1 MDESAEGMR
10 LTLTHTH
17 THTHKHTNSCTHM
30 FGSQMELLVGQN
42 EDSELSSDDDR
53 PRNSAQI
60 FPDSSTAAAAAKGAG
75 RRTE

>member
-1 MDESAEGMR
+1 MDKSAEGM
-10 LTLTHTH
+10 TLTHTYTY
-17 THTHKHTNSCTHM
+17 THTVAHM
-30 FGSQMELLVGQN
+30 FGSQMDLHVGQN